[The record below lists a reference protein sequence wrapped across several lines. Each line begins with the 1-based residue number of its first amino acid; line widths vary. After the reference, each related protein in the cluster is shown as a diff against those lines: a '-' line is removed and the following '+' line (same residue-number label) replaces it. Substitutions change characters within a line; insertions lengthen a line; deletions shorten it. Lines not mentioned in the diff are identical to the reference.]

1 MVQNQGEAEFG
12 PKDYFEIASNKSIF
26 IESLFTGI
34 KMKRVHHREKEQFQK
49 LFQQENID
57 EFEDRFK
64 ILEVFLQ
71 TERHITVS
79 ELVLLLSDNGYLLSA
94 DFVRDT
100 LKLMCRFGFARKN
113 RFDNGEVRY
122 EHRHLGHHHDHMIC
136 TKCRNIYEFK
146 DEHIEKM
153 QGRIAAA
160 HNFHMLQH
168 KMEIYGICSNC
179 LKDHIRP
186 MPLIHAKQGE
196 QVEIREFTGGA
207 SARMRLLSMG
217 LRIGDRIDIVT
228 NLHKGQMVIAADY
241 NRYVLGRGL
250 AEKILVEPV
259 RT

>member
-1 MVQNQGEAEFG
+1 
-12 PKDYFEIASNKSIF
+12 
-26 IESLFTGI
+26 
-34 KMKRVHHREKEQFQK
+34 MKRVHSREKEQFQK
-49 LFQQENID
+49 LFYQENID

-71 TERHITVS
+71 NERHLTVS
-79 ELVLLLSDNGYLLSA
+79 EMVQLLNDNEYSFTP
-94 DFVRDT
+94 DFVRNT
-100 LKLMCRFGFARKN
+100 LNLMCRFGFARKN

-136 TKCRNIYEFK
+136 TKCRNIYEFE

-153 QGRIAAA
+153 QVEIAAS

-179 LKDHIRP
+179 LKDHIQP
-186 MPLIHAKQGE
+186 MPLIRAKQGE
-196 QVEIREFTGGA
+196 RMEIREFTVGA
-207 SARMRLLSMG
+207 GARMRLLSMG
-217 LRIGDRIDIVT
+217 LRIGDKIDIIT
-228 NLHKGQMVIAADY
+228 NLNKGQVVIAVDY

-259 RT
+259 RR

>member
-1 MVQNQGEAEFG
+1 
-12 PKDYFEIASNKSIF
+12 
-26 IESLFTGI
+26 
-34 KMKRVHHREKEQFQK
+34 MKRVHHREKEQFQK

-57 EFEDRFK
+57 GFEDRFK

-79 ELVLLLSDNGYLLSA
+79 ELVQLLHDNGHGFTP

-100 LKLMCRFGFARKN
+100 LTLMCRFGFARKN

-122 EHRHLGHHHDHMIC
+122 EHWHLGQHHDHMIC
-136 TKCRNIYEFK
+136 TKCRNIYEFE

-153 QGRIAAA
+153 QVQIAAA

-179 LKDHIRP
+179 LKEHVRP
-186 MPLIHAKQGE
+186 MPLILAKQGE
-196 QVEIREFTGGA
+196 RMEIREFTGG
-207 SARMRLLSMG
+207 SVARIRLLSMG
-217 LRIGDRIDIVT
+217 LRIGDQIDIVT
-228 NLHKGQMVIAADY
+228 NLNKGRVVIAVDY

-259 RT
+259 RS